1 MNLLPLLSTLFVT
14 MFKNLIS
21 LMSFCD
27 SISKKKRCKY
37 FVYHEMQVKVLAE
50 ADKSKLK
57 LKVSLEFKNV
67 RILFDFGVSAFYI
80 QL

>member
-1 MNLLPLLSTLFVT
+1 
-14 MFKNLIS
+14 
-21 LMSFCD
+21 
-27 SISKKKRCKY
+27 
-37 FVYHEMQVKVLAE
+37 MQVKVLAE